1 MKKSSKRLALSLI
14 LTGFI
19 FINLNAQKTEFFNR
33 FVLDPYNPEYVEN
46 EILIKFKDHVDL
58 NVKLKSGKLKT
69 GQDWFDK
76 WLEKVDADE
85 MIKVFPERK
94 KLKSK
99 KLFRDWKGQMR
110 VAPQLFNIYRINYK
124 LDMDAK
130 SLAEEISKDER
141 VEYAE
146 PNYFVYS
153 QEILDNSEN
162 YKSSQSTNQAIN
174 QSLSYKS
181 VSINDPL
188 YLDGSQWYIDA
199 IHAPEAWELATG
211 EGQVIAIIDTG
222 VDWDHPDLD
231 DNIWENPNEIPNNGI
246 DDDNNGYIDD
256 IRGWDWINNDNNP
269 DDDNSHGTHV
279 AGIAAAENNSSGI
292 VGVAFNSKILPLKVL
307 QSSGRGN
314 TYDLIKG
321 IEYAIAK
328 EVDVIN
334 MSLGSYAESQSLKDV
349 IIDSYAD
356 KIFSVA
362 AAGNDKLALIE
373 ECEGC
378 PVGFMYPACW
388 PFVMGVQARAWFS
401 NFDPSGSID
410 FWNYWGNNYEFYAPG
425 QNIMSTIPGGLYRNY
440 NGTSMACPQV
450 AAACAIFKE
459 YWDFGEYMDHVW
471 AKLIFGSDNY
481 INIKKSLKLNLDS
494 IGPVLK
500 FIDFTIVDTLPG
512 CDRDGIADAGET
524 IELWTTLRNCGGLAD
539 SVVGIIR
546 FGEFEDHSVAEI
558 QDSTDFFGNISTW
571 AWMNS
576 QTEPLKIKIQP
587 DVAHN
592 RDIVFTYF
600 YHDKDSISFG
610 EEEYIFTVSNGEEL
624 SGVMDST
631 LILTNDKL
639 WLVNN
644 SFRVGTNGTLIIKP
658 ATQIIISAGIAINN
672 RGIIQA
678 EGTSDSLIHIT
689 GPGTINGSG
698 IFNFTY
704 TEFEYIN
711 GSLGTLGQ
719 GKMSFDRCSFNEI
732 NSLGTSFT
740 NGYGLFLAWDLTI
753 TNSKLTNCFSHAIW
767 PYAFTNLEVNNN
779 IFDNFYLNITLG
791 IRSQDGN
798 LNIKHNVFNNFM
810 DYYKAFYNNQNSYSK
825 FIYHGNDVFS
835 NIQNNSFIN
844 FRENCY
850 IIKTQT
856 TQDVVIFNNNYW
868 GGTKTESIDVDIY
881 DFWEES
887 SLPQLNYEPLLTQ
900 PSPFSPGHVWK
911 VEIDGIDPQDEQLD
925 PLGAGRYKFDV
936 YFNCPMDIAHTPTL
950 GFGVNDPWLQR
961 IVNKDATW
969 SADSTIWTAY
979 YDIGVKT
986 GDGINTIHVR
996 GAVGTGGYKIPVEKY
1011 RFKFAIQA
1019 AAAASIEFFAIAG
1032 IGKVELEWPT
1042 TETEDLLG
1050 YNMYRYY
1057 NLTDSTFTEPILIN
1071 ETLIIDSLYSDFD
1084 VIPDTTYHYQYK
1096 TVGTDLQETDFSK
1109 SMAATPFDAA
1119 NGDSNGDLAVNILD
1133 LTTIVAYILGQDP
1146 KPFLVDA
1153 ADVNYDNQI
1162 NVLDIISIVQLIMNP
1177 QTKIS
1182 KTIKTNSTPAYLW
1195 QKDSII
1201 QLDSENQVAVMQ
1213 FELEG
1218 ENLEELKLFSL
1229 LEGFEFSYGMVDGK
1243 LRGIFYSFNGN
1254 LIPYGL
1260 QDLLRIEN
1268 ISGDLNW
1275 CSIFGGDL
1283 SGNYV
1288 PIVMGETDDEDELL
1302 ISENNMIAFPNPFS
1316 HSITL
1321 KYQIMDDALV
1331 TIELYNISGQK
1342 VKTLESSNKDAGH
1355 YEIVWDGS
1363 NGNNQSSPPGIY
1375 VCKMII
1381 NPENGDEVIVRE
1393 IKIVRTN

>member
-1 MKKSSKRLALSLI
+1 MKKTSKRLALSLI

-33 FVLDPYNPEYVEN
+33 FVLDPYNPEYVQN
-46 EILIKFKDHVDL
+46 EILVKFKDEVKISA
-58 NVKLKSGKLKT
+58 KLKNGKLKT

-76 WLEKVDADE
+76 WLDKIDADE
-85 MIKVFPERK
+85 MIKVFPNRK
-94 KLKSK
+94 KLKSA

-110 VAPQLFNIYRINYK
+110 EAPQLFNIYRINYK
-124 LDMDAK
+124 SDMDAK
-130 SLAEEISKDER
+130 ALAKELSKDEN

-153 QEILDNSEN
+153 QGILDNSEN

-321 IEYAIAK
+321 IEYAIAE

-334 MSLGSYAESQSLKDV
+334 MSLGTYAESLSLKDI

-356 KIFSVA
+356 KIFTVA
-362 AAGNDKLALIE
+362 AAGNDGLPLIE
-373 ECEGC
+373 EGI
-378 PVGFMYPACW
+378 PAGFMYPACW
-388 PFVMGVQARAWFS
+388 PFVMGVQARAGFS
-401 NFDPSGSID
+401 NNDPSGPIE
-410 FWNYWGNNYEFYAPG
+410 FWNSDGNNYEFYAPG
-425 QNIMSTIPGGLYRNY
+425 ANIMSSIPGGLYRKY
-440 NGTSMACPQV
+440 NGTSMSCPQV

-481 INIKKSLKLNLDS
+481 INIKKSLTLNLDS
-494 IGPVLK
+494 IGPQLK
-500 FIDFTIVDTLPG
+500 FIDFTLVDTLPG
-512 CDRDGIADAGET
+512 CDRDGRADAGET
-524 IELWTTLRNCGGLAD
+524 IEIWATLRNCGSLAD
-539 SVVGIIR
+539 SVWGKID
-546 FGEFEDHSVAEI
+546 FGEFEDTSVAEI
-558 QDSTDFFGNISTW
+558 LDSSNYYGSISTW
-571 AWMNS
+571 AWMDS
-576 QTEPLKIKIQP
+576 ELEPLRIKIGD

-592 RDIVFTYF
+592 RDIVFTY
-600 YHDKDSISFG
+600 SFG
-610 EEEYIFTVSNGEEL
+610 DSSNTIAGTEEYIINIEKGVEL
-624 SGVMDST
+624 SGVLTKDSV
-631 LILTNDKL
+631 LSNKYLY
-639 WLVNN
+639 LVNE
-644 SFRVGTNGTLIIKP
+644 SFRIGANTTLTIEPGTEIQIYPGKHIEVRGAIK
-658 ATQIIISAGIAINN
+658 AI
-672 RGIIQA
+672 GKP
-678 EGTSDSLIHIT
+678 DSLIWIHPK
-689 GPGTINGSG
+689 PGERAGGFVYRYYSHPDHSV
-698 IFNFTY
+698 FKYCLFTDLSSP
-704 TEFEYIN
+704 IQ
-711 GSLGTLGQ
+711 LGGQ
-719 GKMSFDRCSFNEI
+719 GGGDNNKEIEYCQFYNCGYPRGMAVFKHNIIMATTGDRLIDYCGTVDFNVFKEIKSWGGGTWHMSN
-732 NSLGTSFT
+732 N
-740 NGYGLFLAWDLTI
+740 N
-753 TNSKLTNCFSHAIW
+753 
-767 PYAFTNLEVNNN
+767 VNNN
-779 IFDNFYLNITLG
+779 
-791 IRSQDGN
+791 
-798 LNIKHNVFNNFM
+798 
-810 DYYKAFYNNQNSYSK
+810 
-825 FIYHGNDVFS
+825 VFS
-835 NIQNNSFIN
+835 NVQMGIGMITGDWTNSGNSFIN
-844 FRENCY
+844 PSDGALYMTGNTTKDV
-850 IIKTQT
+850 IKIPNQ
-856 TQDVVIFNNNYW
+856 FW
-868 GGTKTESIDVDIY
+868 GGINIEERKRIVN
-881 DFWEES
+881 DFWDYVGS
-887 SLPQLNYEPLLTQ
+887 PQADFDPILQ
-900 PSPFSPGHVWK
+900 KPSEVCHGHIWK
-911 VEIDGIDPQDEQLD
+911 VEIDSINPFDEFLE
-925 PLGAGRYKFDV
+925 PLGSGRYKFDV
-936 YFNCPMDIAHTPTL
+936 YFNRPMDIEYPPTV
-950 GFGVNDPWLQR
+950 GFGVTDPWLQR
-961 IVNKDATW
+961 IITEDAQW
-969 SADSTIWTAY
+969 SADSTVWTAY
-979 YDIGVKT
+979 YNIGQET

-996 GAVGTGGYKIPVEKY
+996 DAQDTEGFEIPPEY
-1011 RFKFAIQA
+1011 FRFKFKIQA

-1032 IGKVELEWPT
+1032 IGKVELEWPSS
-1042 TETEDLLG
+1042 ETEDALG

-1057 NLTDSTFTEPILIN
+1057 NITDSTFTEPILIN

-1153 ADVNYDNQI
+1153 ADVNYDSQI
-1162 NVLDIISIVQLIMNP
+1162 NVLDIISIVHLIMNP

-1201 QLDSENQVAVMQ
+1201 QLESDNQVAVMQ

-1218 ENLEELKLFSL
+1218 ENIEEIKLFSL

-1243 LRGIFYSFNGN
+1243 LRGLFYSFNGN

-1260 QDLLRIEN
+1260 QDILRIEN
-1268 ISGDLNW
+1268 TSGDLNW
-1275 CSIFGGDL
+1275 VTIFGGDL

-1288 PIVMGETDDEDELL
+1288 PILMGEMDDEEELL

-1393 IKIVRTN
+1393 IKIVKSN